1 MQIMLTNHF
10 TMEKKT
16 PDTGIKWIIP
26 AGITLVLLSLTGIG
40 YYQAFH
46 NPKPPKILDTFGNQQ
61 IDTVDAAGKETSI
74 TRIHTIPDFSFT
86 DQNGKTLDQ
95 KTTEGKTYV
104 ADFFF
109 TTCESICP
117 VMGKS
122 IMKLAKQFETDSDIL
137 FLSHTVDPETDSVP
151 QLKAYA
157 AAHQAKEGQWYFLTG
172 DKKAL
177 YDIARNG
184 YFSTATKGNG
194 GPDDFIH
201 TQNFVL
207 VDKYRQIRG
216 FYDGTDS
223 TEMDKLYKDILLLKQ
238 EYAWR
243 DAGGKDN

>member
-1 MQIMLTNHF
+1 
-10 TMEKKT
+10 MEQKN
-16 PDTGIKWIIP
+16 PTGTVKWIMP
-26 AGITLVLLSLTGIG
+26 AGIALVVFSLIGIG

-46 NPKPPKILDTFGNQQ
+46 NPKPARILDTFGNQQ
-61 IDTVDAAGKETSI
+61 FDTVDASGKETSI
-74 TRIHTIPDFSFT
+74 TRIHHVPDFSFT
-86 DQNGKTLDQ
+86 DQYGKRVTQ
-95 KTTEGKTYV
+95 QTTEGKTYV

-109 TTCESICP
+109 TTCQSICP
-117 VMGKS
+117 VMSKS
-122 IMKLAKQFETDSDIL
+122 IMKLSRQFEQDPDIL

-151 QLKAYA
+151 QLRAYA
-157 AAHQAKEGQWYFLTG
+157 TAHQAKEGRWFFLTG
-172 DKKAL
+172 AKKDL

-184 YFSTATKGNG
+184 YFSTATKGSG

-223 TEMDKLYKDILLLKQ
+223 TEMDKLYKDIVLLKQ

-243 DAGGKDN
+243 DAGGKEN